1 MKNVFI
7 YLLGSV
13 LLYSF
18 FSELDAV
25 KMLLIFF
32 SLGAAYLIYRVPAR
46 HIVAMKYPFIFLS
59 FAVAVFFLIYPAI
72 NIQYPV
78 DGFIVFISFYGLTF
92 YLITIEEKGKGLFKE
107 ATALSVV
114 FLSSAFNLSMIGK
127 PLLVFPMAIAAMF
140 FLFIV
145 SKKVLI
151 PFLAGYTLVIMFLI
165 FNKGASMFGSELI
178 IGDVQK
184 YLLLIASFILL
195 SMGFIRFVKKSNFIK
210 LLSFFG
216 FLYIATDV
224 FMVLNFRLSTGLL
237 YQPVAALLVLA
248 PLIGIM
254 LKPEKERT

>member
-1 MKNVFI
+1 MI
-7 YLLGSV
+7 
-13 LLYSF
+13 
-18 FSELDAV
+18 
-25 KMLLIFF
+25 
-32 SLGAAYLIYRVPAR
+32 P
-46 HIVAMKYPFIFLS
+46 
-59 FAVAVFFLIYPAI
+59 
-72 NIQYPV
+72 
-78 DGFIVFISFYGLTF
+78 
-92 YLITIEEKGKGLFKE
+92 
-107 ATALSVV
+107 
-114 FLSSAFNLSMIGK
+114 SAK
-127 PLLVFPMAIAAMF
+127 AMF